1 MEDLLKPD
9 YGVLALTVCN
19 FLLLVYLL
27 KKFAWGPV
35 ISALEKRETQ
45 IETDKQT
52 AADARQS
59 AEQLKQE
66 LEKRLAQISDEA
78 AQKMAAA
85 VKAGEAQKEQLLVQ
99 AQEQVRQLLDQAK
112 VQIEAEKNKALSDV
126 RNEIASISLLAASR
140 ILEKQVKEDTT
151 EQIVAQVLKEVEGK
165 K

>member
-27 KKFAWGPV
+27 KKFAWGP
-35 ISALEKRETQ
+35 IIGALEKREAQ
-45 IETDKQT
+45 IETDKQ
-52 AADARQS
+52 AAAQARQS

-66 LEKRLAQISDEA
+66 LDERLAQISGEA

-85 VKAGEAQKEQLLVQ
+85 VRTGEAQKEQLLAQ
-99 AQEQVRQLLDQAK
+99 AKEQAEQLLTQTKA
-112 VQIEAEKNKALSDV
+112 QLEAEKNKALQEV
-126 RNEIASISLLAASR
+126 RSEIASISLLAASR
-140 ILEKQVKEDTT
+140 MMKQEIKESTAD
-151 EQIVAQVLKEVEGK
+151 QLVAQVLKEVEEK

>member
-27 KKFAWGPV
+27 KKFAWGP
-35 ISALEKRETQ
+35 IIEALEKRETQ
-45 IETDKQT
+45 IAADKQT

-66 LEKRLAQISDEA
+66 LDARLAQISDEA
-78 AQKMAAA
+78 AKKMAQA
-85 VKAGEAQKEQLLVQ
+85 VKLGEAQRDHLLAQAKVQ
-99 AQEQVRQLLDQAK
+99 AEKLIEQAK

-126 RNEIASISLLAASR
+126 RGEIASISLLAASR
-140 ILEKQVKEDTT
+140 VVGRQVTDNAAD
-151 EQIVAQVLKEVEGK
+151 QIVAQVLEEVKGK
-165 K
+165 